1 MTQMSPSLQ
10 IETITEKNLDQI
22 GFFCYKSKRKTE
34 GYAKKQAW
42 VRDRL
47 AEGLRLHILYED
59 GVSKGFVE
67 AIPGRYA
74 WRAVNARTYLFI
86 HCIWVVGKA
95 KGKGYGS
102 RLLEKCVQDAS
113 EMGLN
118 GVAVLASQET
128 WLTDRGFFIETGF
141 EVIETAPPAFTLL
154 ALNIEGGLYPSLP
167 SNWQERIDSFG
178 SDLTLVYAD
187 QCPYIDR
194 MKQAI
199 YNVATAF
206 KIQAREVC
214 LVSSEEVQS
223 KSPSPYGVYNII
235 FRGENIVSHPIG
247 TDALMAI
254 VESRI

>member
-1 MTQMSPSLQ
+1 MQMSPSVKL
-10 IETITEKNLDQI
+10 ETITSENFDQL

-34 GYAKKQAW
+34 GYAKKHTW
-42 VRDRL
+42 VHDRL
-47 AEGLRLHILYED
+47 AEGLRLHILYEN

-67 AIPGRYA
+67 AIPGEYA

-113 EMGLN
+113 DMGLN
-118 GVAVLASQET
+118 SVAVLASEET
-128 WLTDRGFFIETGF
+128 WLTNRCFFIGAGF
-141 EVIETAPPAFTLL
+141 EVTDRAAPAFTLL
-154 ALNIEGGLYPSLP
+154 ALDIKGGDKPSLP
-167 SNWQERIDSFG
+167 SNWQERTDRFG

-199 YNVATAF
+199 YHVATSL
-206 KIQAREVC
+206 KIRAREVR
-214 LVSSEEVQS
+214 LVNSKEVQAI
-223 KSPSPYGVYNII
+223 SPSPYGVYNVV
-235 FRGENIVSHPIG
+235 FRGKNIASHPIG
-247 TDALMAI
+247 TEALMSL